1 MKPKEY
7 FGLCTG
13 YIISPTDACEYIKRN
28 KNRLSYG
35 FIVIML
41 GLLAAA
47 DIAFVELTN
56 YPLST
61 VNLRSQNIFLY
72 VAVPVIALLVW
83 IVSGYAVSTITDG
96 SAKFKEFAAAS
107 VCSVL
112 PFIVLSL
119 PLVGVSYLLEIN
131 QSGFFSVLTGGIIL
145 WIVLLLFYS
154 FMTLNEYGFSKA
166 VGITLLV
173 LLVMFAICFI
183 AFILYSMTNQLID
196 FIKQFIMELQLL
208 GM

>member
-1 MKPKEY
+1 MKPREY

-35 FIVIML
+35 FIVIIF

-47 DIAFVELTN
+47 DIAFAELTN
-56 YPLST
+56 YPLSS
-61 VNLRSQNIFLY
+61 VDLRSQNIFLY
-72 VAVPVIALLVW
+72 IAVPVIALIVW
-83 IVSGYAVSTITDG
+83 IISGYAVSTIMEG

-112 PFIVLSL
+112 PFIALSL
-119 PLVGVSYLLEIN
+119 PLTAVSYLLEAN
-131 QSGFFSVLTGGIIL
+131 QAVFFSALKGAVII
-145 WIVLLLFYS
+145 WIILLLFYS
-154 FMTLNEYGFSKA
+154 FMTLNEYSFSKA
-166 VGITLLV
+166 AGVTVLV

-183 AFILYSMTNQLID
+183 AFILYSMANQLID
-196 FIKQFIMELQLL
+196 FIKQFVMELQLL